1 MYLHGYLIHTIEHK
15 VHKEMESVRDPNMDP
30 PDRRQVWKAL
40 NFKCHLFLKE
50 VGKN

>member
-1 MYLHGYLIHTIEHK
+1 MCLDNFVLDQMLLD
-15 VHKEMESVRDPNMDP
+15 VSVLDEMLLSPVDP